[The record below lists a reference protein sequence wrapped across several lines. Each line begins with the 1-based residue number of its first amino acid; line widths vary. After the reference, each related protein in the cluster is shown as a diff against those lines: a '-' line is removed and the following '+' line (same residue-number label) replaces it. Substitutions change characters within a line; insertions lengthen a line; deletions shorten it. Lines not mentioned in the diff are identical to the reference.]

1 MKSGRSKAFF
11 KLFFFLRLR
20 LSRKPKIKSFG
31 EKGGKIHT
39 LKHNI
44 LPQPE
49 HESPAHSFPT
59 PGLSVCLSVSLL
71 FSLPHPPNQGIHR
84 RVKNTPSQS
93 PRGLCYQSQD
103 ADQQPLR
110 SGSPLPHLQEEGF
123 AVCQALRNCLPQI
136 KYRERKMNRLKITKF
151 CIQIRPE
158 STKRKHQKALRDFT
172 MHISSLKALR
182 DP

>member
-11 KLFFFLRLR
+11 KHFFFLRLR

-44 LPQPE
+44 LSQPE

-59 PGLSVCLSVSLL
+59 PRTVCPSVCLSPS
-71 FSLPHPPNQGIHR
+71 SLPFPIHLPGHSQEGQEHSFPEPKRPMLSKSGCRSAAIKVWVSAAPFARR
-84 RVKNTPSQS
+84 RV
-93 PRGLCYQSQD
+93 
-103 ADQQPLR
+103 
-110 SGSPLPHLQEEGF
+110 

-136 KYRERKMNRLKITKF
+136 KY
-151 CIQIRPE
+151 
-158 STKRKHQKALRDFT
+158 
-172 MHISSLKALR
+172 
-182 DP
+182 